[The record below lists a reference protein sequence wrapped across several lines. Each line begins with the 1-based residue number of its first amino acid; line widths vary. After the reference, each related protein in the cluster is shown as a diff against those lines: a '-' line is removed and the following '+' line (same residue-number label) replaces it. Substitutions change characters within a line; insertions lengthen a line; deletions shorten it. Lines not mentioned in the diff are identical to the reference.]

1 VDCTEKL
8 KMKAPTMTTSFLM
21 RFSWQWKLF
30 FGGVVLLF
38 FLVEWDY
45 FTMRWYPNH
54 GYPKVQKLLLSL
66 TNAVKFSVGDIIY
79 GAIIAVFFLYLGIW
93 IWKRNWLKLV
103 HHKWLPLFLL
113 WLVFAFHFHW
123 GFLYQQTPWKEKL
136 HYTNSLDVKKL
147 HILTDFLVEQ
157 TNLAYV
163 QQEFQPFKSEKDIS
177 LGKLDLKIQNKQW
190 MHAEPNIKV
199 SMFSD
204 WLSYMGFTGYLNPFT
219 LEAHYNKNIP
229 EYTQPFTILHELV
242 HQGGI
247 AAEAETNFMAYLL
260 CIQHKKASFRYS
272 GYVVALRYCLRAL
285 ERLEENSSK
294 PYIKKLHTGVLE
306 HFEASKAYL
315 EKYDHPIA
323 DITKVFYDTF
333 LKFQQQPEGIESYQG
348 LVFYLWNYYQKDLED

>member
-1 VDCTEKL
+1 MIANYWK
-8 KMKAPTMTTSFLM
+8 
-21 RFSWQWKLF
+21 RISWQWKLF
-30 FGGVVLLF
+30 FASILLLF

-45 FTMRWYPNH
+45 FTKQWYPNH
-54 GYPKVQKLLLSL
+54 GFPKVQKLLLSI
-66 TNAVKFSVGDIIY
+66 TNTIEFSVGDIFY
-79 GAIIAVFFLYLGIW
+79 GVVMASLLLYLGIW
-93 IWKRNWLKLV
+93 IWKRNWLKV
-103 HHKWLPLFLL
+103 IHHKWLPIFLFLM
-113 WLVFAFHFHW
+113 VFAFHFHW

-136 HYTNSLDVKKL
+136 RYTNTLDAGKL
-147 HILTDFLVEQ
+147 HVLTNFLVEQ
-157 TNLAYV
+157 TNQAFV
-163 QQEFQPFKSEKDIS
+163 QQELQPFHTAKDIS
-177 LGKLDLKIQNKQW
+177 FGKLDLKIQNKRW
-190 MHAEPNIKV
+190 MHAKPNIKV

-229 EYTQPFTILHELV
+229 EYTQPFTILHEVV

-260 CIQHKKASFRYS
+260 CIQHEKASFRYS
-272 GYVVALRYCLRAL
+272 GYVVALRYCLRAM

-294 PYIKKLHTGVLE
+294 PYLEKLHEGVLE

-323 DITKVFYDTF
+323 DFTKVFYDTF

-348 LVFYLWNYYQKDLED
+348 LVFYLWNYYQKDIED